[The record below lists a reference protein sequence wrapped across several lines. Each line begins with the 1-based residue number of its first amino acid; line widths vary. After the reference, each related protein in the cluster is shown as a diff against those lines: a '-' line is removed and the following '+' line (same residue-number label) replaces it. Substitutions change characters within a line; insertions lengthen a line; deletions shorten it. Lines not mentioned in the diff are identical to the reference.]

1 MFVSLDILPEF
12 NGLLLT
18 AVIFPLLWASALAVE
33 PLRRRLF
40 ALAPLAGLPALI
52 VALLGPPDHLE
63 SYDGLLLGSRFV
75 LDDVGGLFLAVVAFV
90 WILAGFFSQGREPRR
105 RRGVR
110 YFVFFLLTMSGNLGV
125 VVARDLPGFL
135 FFFSLMGLSSYGLV
149 AHRQTREALEAA
161 KVYMGFLILGEAL
174 LYAGSV
180 WAATD
185 AASLSV
191 QDIAQAVDASSSR
204 GAITALIVSG
214 FGIKAG
220 FVPLHVSLP
229 PAYRVAPA
237 PAAAVLSGAMTK
249 AALLGWMLFL
259 PLGLST
265 LSSLGYLFVFG
276 GIGAVYYGVL
286 VGLFQERP
294 KAMLAYS
301 SISQIGF
308 MTLIIGFGLLE
319 PQLWPTAQVAVV
331 IYALHHALN
340 ESALFLGVRMARD
353 VRVDSAWL
361 VKLGLVL
368 PALALA
374 GAPLSSGAV
383 AKHALKKVVE
393 ASIPAGTTWLVAL
406 ASLGAAGTAVLMAR
420 FLYAVWPSTR
430 EEHQVARPGLEA
442 WRWGPWALLVIAA
455 AFFAWTLWWYPLEEE
470 AGEVL
475 DWSAVASQIW
485 PLVVAAVLV
494 IVVVGA
500 KDRLRWITDR
510 RIPAGDLLVPIL
522 AIWWWLLRRAD
533 WVAGKSSQ
541 CWRWFVRRI
550 TDDLDRRAGPIQ
562 RMRRLED
569 VLSRWHVGATLLMLT
584 AATLFALLWWF

>member
-1 MFVSLDILPEF
+1 MSLDILPEID
-12 NGLLLT
+12 GLLLA
-18 AVIFPLLWASALAVE
+18 AVLFPLLWASALAIE
-33 PLRRRLF
+33 SFRRTLLE
-40 ALAPLAGLPALI
+40 LAPLAGLPALV

-63 SYDGLLLGSRFV
+63 VYDGLLLGSRFV
-75 LDDVGGLFLAVVAFV
+75 LDDLGGLFLAVVAFV
-90 WILAGFFSQGREPRR
+90 WILAGFFSRGREPKR

-149 AHRQTREALEAA
+149 AHRQTPEALRAA
-161 KVYMGFLILGEAL
+161 KIYMAFLILGEAL

-185 AASLSV
+185 AGSLSV
-191 QDIAQAVDASSSR
+191 ESIARAIDASPNR
-204 GAITALIVSG
+204 GAIAALIVSG

-229 PAYRVAPA
+229 PAYRAAPE

-259 PLGLST
+259 PAGISTVAPLGHI
-265 LSSLGYLFVFG
+265 FVFG
-276 GIGAVYYGVL
+276 GIVAIYYGVL
-286 VGLFQERP
+286 VGLFQESA

-319 PQLWPTAQVAVV
+319 PQLWPSAKVAVA

-340 ESALFLGVRMARD
+340 ESALFLGVRVARD
-353 VRVDSAWL
+353 VRPDTAWL
-361 VKLGLVL
+361 VKLGLIL

-383 AKHALKKVVE
+383 AKHALKGVVE
-393 ASIPAGTTWLVAL
+393 SAASAGAQWLVAL
-406 ASLGAAGTAVLMAR
+406 VSLGAVGTAVLMVR
-420 FLYAVWPSTR
+420 FLYAVWPSSRR
-430 EEHQVARPGLEA
+430 EHPIARPGLEA
-442 WRWGPWALLVIAA
+442 RRWVPWALLVIAA
-455 AFFAWTLWWYPLEEE
+455 TFSVWMLWWYPLE
-470 AGEVL
+470 AASGEVL
-475 DWSAVASQIW
+475 KWSAVASQMW
-485 PLVVAAVLV
+485 PLGVAAALVMAVVAAR
-494 IVVVGA
+494 
-500 KDRLRWITDR
+500 DRLRWIVDR
-510 RIPAGDLLVPIL
+510 RIPTGDLLVPIL
-522 AIWWWLLRRAD
+522 AAWWWLLRRAD
-533 WVAGKSSQ
+533 WVAGKCSG
-541 CWRWFVRRI
+541 CWRWIVAQLTATLERRS
-550 TDDLDRRAGPIQ
+550 GPIQ
-562 RMRRLED
+562 RMRRLEA